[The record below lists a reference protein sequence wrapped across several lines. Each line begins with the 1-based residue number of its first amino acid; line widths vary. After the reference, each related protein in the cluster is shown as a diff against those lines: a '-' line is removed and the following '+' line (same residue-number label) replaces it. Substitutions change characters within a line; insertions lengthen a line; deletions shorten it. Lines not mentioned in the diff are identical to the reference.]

1 MWSAWCVSLLKE
13 VNMLFEMFLTFLK
26 IGACT
31 FGGGYAMIPIIQNEI
46 AVKREWMD
54 ERDFIDAL
62 ALAQGSPGPV
72 AVNVGIYVGYKVK
85 GVPGAIV
92 ATLGT
97 VLPSFFII
105 LIIAKFFYQYRGN
118 LIIEKIFLGIRPA
131 IVALILSAVYKLMKS
146 IKLGYI
152 GALISVFTVLI
163 IVFLGVNPI
172 YLIIA
177 GALGTVIFKKITK
190 KDNP

>member
-1 MWSAWCVSLLKE
+1 
-13 VNMLFEMFLTFLK
+13 MLFEMFLTFLK